1 MLESIFMLIGCC
13 SNYHNNFVVQNGW
26 RFYYPGIPE
35 YIQVG
40 EHQFV
45 EQKTV
50 KLWINMML
58 VGWYDSKSVVANF
71 LTSE

>member
-1 MLESIFMLIGCC
+1 MLIGCC